1 MINPKNQNKPKTAFY
16 WRIRH
21 IFIANELE
29 KLKKGEV
36 DLFDDDPMLNIIKEI
51 EATDF
56 QEATSDAKKEVE
68 NIQETI
74 RQAKSWLKL
83 KAFW

>member
-1 MINPKNQNKPKTAFY
+1 
-16 WRIRH
+16 
-21 IFIANELE
+21 
-29 KLKKGEV
+29 
-36 DLFDDDPMLNIIKEI
+36 MLNIIKEI